1 MPATPGI
8 KRLFQAIPGLFLVFR
23 PDPKFT
29 ILVASADL
37 MRATHTDESIFE
49 KPLFEVFPDN
59 PQLENSTATR
69 NLGLSLQK
77 VMETGQANTMPTQRY
92 DLPLPEKLGGGFEE
106 RYWNVVS
113 TPAFGPDGKIEY
125 IVNHVEEASAKH
137 NRDAIK
143 ILESIT
149 EGFFTLDRHWRIDY
163 VNQEAHRILQKNA
176 GELAGKVLWEI
187 YPGLEGTEFEKAYFS
202 AMHDREKSH
211 FTGYY
216 PYLQRWY
223 EITTF
228 PAPEGISVFF
238 QDVTQIKLI
247 EAERENAMRE
257 SQRQRKIY
265 ETALNST
272 PDLVV
277 VFDLAGQII
286 YANEAMSQTLGIE
299 SPVGRLWTDPEYVT
313 LMANVEGNP
322 IAEVVETGEPVR
334 GEIVSSTA
342 LNPWVKEYIYAPVK
356 NENGEVM
363 AIAGTM
369 RDVTERK
376 GAEES
381 LQRQTESLAQADLA
395 KDEFLA
401 TLSHELRNPL
411 APLRTAI
418 EILRRG
424 KDVNERTARLHATME
439 RQISHMVRLMDDLLE
454 VSRISR
460 GKLTLQLQKVRV
472 SDVVASAV
480 ETTASLMTAAGHAF
494 SASLPEQDLWVNAD
508 PVRLTQI
515 LTNLLNN
522 AAKYTDNGGHI
533 SLQVKHVD
541 SSIEI
546 SVQDNGIGISSELR
560 PRLFQMFSRGDR
572 HSARNQGGLGI
583 GLALSRRLA
592 LMHGGT
598 LEVQSDGIREGSRFT
613 LRLAV
618 ALPVEREPEAA
629 SMIANTD
636 LARVRVLVIDDNRD
650 AADTLEIMLDTLNA
664 DVQVAYGGVQGLE
677 KAKSWNPALVL
688 LDIGMPGMNGFDVA
702 KAIRAQEH
710 VHRPVLVALTGWG
723 QEEDRKRAE
732 AAGFDHHLVKP
743 AGMEALQQ
751 VLVRSV

>member
-1 MPATPGI
+1 
-8 KRLFQAIPGLFLVFR
+8 
-23 PDPKFT
+23 
-29 ILVASADL
+29 
-37 MRATHTDESIFE
+37 
-49 KPLFEVFPDN
+49 
-59 PQLENSTATR
+59 
-69 NLGLSLQK
+69 
-77 VMETGQANTMPTQRY
+77 VMETRQANRMPTQRY
-92 DLPLPEKLGGGFEE
+92 DLPLPEERAGGFEE
-106 RYWNVVS
+106 RYWDVVS
-113 TPAFGPDGKIEY
+113 TPAFGPDGNIEY

-137 NRDAIK
+137 NRDAVK

-149 EGFFTLDRHWRIDY
+149 EGFFTLDRQWRIDY
-163 VNQEAHRILQKNA
+163 VNQEAHRILQKEA
-176 GELAGKVLWEI
+176 GALTGKILWEA
-187 YPGLEGTEFEKAYFS
+187 YPGLEGTEFERAYFR

-211 FTGYY
+211 CTAYY
-216 PYLQRWY
+216 PYVQRWY

-228 PAPEGISVFF
+228 PAPEGVSVFF
-238 QDVTQIKLI
+238 RDVTQVKLI
-247 EAERENAMRE
+247 EAERERAMHE

-277 VFDLAGQII
+277 VFDLAGRII
-286 YANEAMSQTLGIE
+286 YANEAMSRTLGIE

-313 LMANVEGNP
+313 LMANVQGNP
-322 IAEVVETGEPVR
+322 ISKVIETGEPAQ
-334 GEIVSSTA
+334 GEIVSSMT

-356 NENGEVM
+356 NENGEVI

-369 RDVTERK
+369 RDITERK
-376 GAEES
+376 AAEES

-424 KDVNERTARLHATME
+424 KNVDERTARLHATME

-472 SDVVASAV
+472 RDVVASAV

-522 AAKYTDNGGHI
+522 AAKYTDNGGRI
-533 SLQVKHVD
+533 SLHVAQVD
-541 SSIEI
+541 SKIEI
-546 SVQDNGIGISSELR
+546 VVQDNGIGISPELR

-592 LMHGGT
+592 QMHGGT
-598 LEVQSDGIREGSRFT
+598 LEVQSNGMLQGSTFT
-613 LRLAV
+613 LAI
-618 ALPVEREPEAA
+618 ACSQPMETDMEAA
-629 SMIANTD
+629 DAALLTD
-636 LARVRVLVIDDNRD
+636 LARTRVLVIDDNQG
-650 AADTLEIMLDTLNA
+650 AADTLEMMLDTLNA
-664 DVQVAYGGVQGLE
+664 EVRVAYGGVQGLE
-677 KAKSWNPALVL
+677 STRAWKPAIVL

-702 KAIRAQEH
+702 RAIRAQQE

-743 AGMEALQQ
+743 ASLEALQR
-751 VLVRSV
+751 VLTTST